1 MQLKRGMP
9 LLIFA
14 MAKHSGSLGQ
24 LCECFRG
31 CVPKQADWMSLL
43 GLANET
49 LTTPALMEF
58 VTRFKDQI
66 PEDVCLYVREMF
78 ERNVA
83 RNDRLAAQLTETVAA
98 INDRGVTPVL
108 LKGAAMFATAARP
121 HWGSRLMSDLDI
133 MVLPDQIDAT
143 LDALFALGYSVH
155 HLTPPDAG
163 KWYMELKR
171 PSDVGMVDLHRQL
184 PGPAFFY
191 RSSGDV
197 KQHCKMM
204 HIGRGRAYIPSATYQ
219 ALILTIH
226 DQFQDSDYWIGNIDV
241 RHLIELRDL
250 VISPEGI
257 DWERLAALTP
267 SKLARNGLET
277 QLVALFRLLG
287 VAVPTRMR
295 SRFLPRLQHRR
306 RLAQAR
312 LPVLRQALLP
322 IAILD
327 YRNYRDEL
335 GRSNREGA
343 IVSDRKW
350 AFPKRDSLRF
360 LLALSRKQRAGKI

>member
-1 MQLKRGMP
+1 
-9 LLIFA
+9 LIFA
-14 MAKHSGSLGQ
+14 MANHSRSLTQ

-31 CVPKQADWMSLL
+31 CVPWQADWISLL
-43 GLANET
+43 GLANQT

-58 VTRFKDQI
+58 TTRFKDQI
-66 PEDVCLYVREMF
+66 PEDVCLYIQEMF

-108 LKGAAMFATAARP
+108 LKGAAMLATAARP

-133 MVLPDQIDAT
+133 MVLPDQIEAT
-143 LDALFALGYSVH
+143 LDALFALGYSVYD
-155 HLTPPDAG
+155 LTPPDAA
-163 KWYMELKR
+163 KWHMELKR

-191 RSSGDV
+191 RPLGDV
-197 KQHCKMM
+197 RQHCKMM
-204 HIGRGRAYIPSATYQ
+204 QIGRGSAYIPSATYQ

-226 DQFQDSDYWIGNIDV
+226 DQFQDSDYWIGNIDM

-250 VISPEGI
+250 AISPEGI
-257 DWERLAALTP
+257 DWEKLAALTS
-267 SKLARNGLET
+267 SKLARNALET
-277 QLVALFRLLG
+277 QLVALFCLLR
-287 VAVPTRMR
+287 VDVPTRMR
-295 SRFLPRLQHRR
+295 SRFVPRLQHRR

-312 LPVLRQALLP
+312 LPLLRQALMP
-322 IAILD
+322 IAVLD
-327 YRNYRDEL
+327 YRNYRKGPGASNKKGTTL
-335 GRSNREGA
+335 GNE
-343 IVSDRKW
+343 KW
-350 AFPKRDSLRF
+350 RLPKSGTLRF

>member
-1 MQLKRGMP
+1 
-9 LLIFA
+9 
-14 MAKHSGSLGQ
+14 MASHSRSLSQ

-31 CVPKQADWMSLL
+31 RVPKHVDWTSLL

-58 VTRFKDQI
+58 VTRFKHQI
-66 PEDVCLYVREMF
+66 PEDVCRYVQEMF

-98 INDRGVTPVL
+98 INDRGVTPLL
-108 LKGAAMFATAARP
+108 LKGATRFATAARP

-143 LDALFALGYSVH
+143 LDALFASGYSKHFVA
-155 HLTPPDAG
+155 PPDAG

-171 PSDVGMVDLHRQL
+171 PSDVGMVDLHREL

-191 RSSGDV
+191 RSSGDAE
-197 KQHCKMM
+197 QHCKMM
-204 HIGRGRAYIPSATYQ
+204 PIGRGRAYVPSATYQ
-219 ALILTIH
+219 ALILIIH

-250 VISPEGI
+250 AMSPEGI
-257 DWERLAALTP
+257 DWDALAALTP

-277 QLVALFRLLG
+277 HLVALFRLLG
-287 VAVPTRMR
+287 VDVPARMR
-295 SRFLPRLQHRR
+295 SRFVPRLQHRR

-312 LPVLRQALLP
+312 LPLLRQALLP

-327 YRNYRDEL
+327 YRNYRNEL
-335 GRSNREGA
+335 GRSYSGA
-343 IVSDRKW
+343 EVGRKW
-350 AFPKRDSLRF
+350 RLPKIDTLRF
-360 LLALSRKQRAGKI
+360 LLALSREERAGKI

>member
-1 MQLKRGMP
+1 MRLRRGTP
-9 LLIFA
+9 LSVFA
-14 MAKHSGSLGQ
+14 MARHSRSLTQ

-31 CVPKQADWMSLL
+31 RVPKHADWMSLL

-49 LTTPALMEF
+49 LTTTALMDL

-66 PEDVCLYVREMF
+66 PGDVCLYVREMF
-78 ERNVA
+78 ERNVV

-108 LKGAAMFATAARP
+108 LKGAAMLATAARP

-133 MVLPDQIDAT
+133 MVWPDQIEPT
-143 LDALFALGYSVH
+143 LDGLFASGYNEH
-155 HLTPPDAG
+155 FLTPPDAG
-163 KWYMELKR
+163 KWYMELRR

-191 RSSGDV
+191 RPSGDA
-197 KQHCKMM
+197 KQHCRMVR
-204 HIGRGRAYIPSATYQ
+204 IGRGRAYIPSATYQ

-250 VISPEGI
+250 AISPEGI
-257 DWERLAALTP
+257 DWEMLAALTP
-267 SKLARNGLET
+267 GKLARNALET
-277 QLVALFRLLG
+277 QLVALFCLLG
-287 VAVPTRMR
+287 VDVPAHMR
-295 SRFLPRLQHRR
+295 SRFVPRLQHRR

-312 LPVLRQALLP
+312 VPLLRQALLP
-322 IAILD
+322 IAVLD

-335 GRSNREGA
+335 GRSNRTGE
-343 IVSDRKW
+343 IVGDRKW
-350 AFPKRDSLRF
+350 ALPKRDTLRF
-360 LLALSRKQRAGKI
+360 LLALSREQRAGKI

>member
-1 MQLKRGMP
+1 
-9 LLIFA
+9 
-14 MAKHSGSLGQ
+14 
-24 LCECFRG
+24 
-31 CVPKQADWMSLL
+31 MSLL

-66 PEDVCLYVREMF
+66 PEDVGLYIREMF

-83 RNDRLAAQLTETVAA
+83 RNDRLADQLTETVAA

-121 HWGSRLMSDLDI
+121 QWGSRLMSDLDI

-143 LDALFALGYSVH
+143 LDALFALGYSEH
-155 HLTPPDAG
+155 FRTPPDAG

-171 PSDVGMVDLHRQL
+171 PSDVGMVDLHREL
-184 PGPAFFY
+184 PGPKFFY
-191 RSSGDV
+191 HSSGDV

-204 HIGRGRAYIPSATYQ
+204 HIGQGSVYIPSATYQ

-226 DQFQDSDYWIGNIDV
+226 DQFQDYDYWLGNIDV

-250 VISPEGI
+250 AISPDGI
-257 DWERLAALTP
+257 VWETLAALTP
-267 SKLARNGLET
+267 SKLARNALET
-277 QLVALFRLLG
+277 QLVALFSLLG
-287 VAVPTRMR
+287 VDVPSRMR
-295 SRFLPRLQHRR
+295 SRFVPRLQHRR

-312 LPVLRQALLP
+312 IPLLRQVLLP

-335 GRSNREGA
+335 GRSNRAGE

-350 AFPKRDSLRF
+350 ALPKRDTLRF
-360 LLALSRKQRAGKI
+360 LLAQSRAQNAGKI

>member
-1 MQLKRGMP
+1 
-9 LLIFA
+9 
-14 MAKHSGSLGQ
+14 MANRSRSLTQ

-31 CVPKQADWMSLL
+31 CIPKHADWMSLI
-43 GLANET
+43 GLANAT

-58 VTRFKDQI
+58 VTRFEDQI

-78 ERNVA
+78 ECNVV

-143 LDALFALGYSVH
+143 LDALFALGYSEH
-155 HLTPPDAG
+155 FLTPPDAG
-163 KWYMELKR
+163 KWYMELQR
-171 PSDVGMVDLHRQL
+171 PCDVGMVDLHRQL

-191 RSSGDV
+191 RPSGDV

-204 HIGRGRAYIPSATYQ
+204 HIGQGSAYIPSATFQ

-226 DQFQDSDYWIGNIDV
+226 DQFQDSDYWIGNIDM

-250 VISPEGI
+250 AISPEGI
-257 DWERLAALTP
+257 DWEMLAALTP
-267 SKLARNGLET
+267 SKLARNALET

-295 SRFLPRLQHRR
+295 SRFVPRLQHRR

-312 LPVLRQALLP
+312 LPLLRQVLLP
-322 IAILD
+322 IAVLD
-327 YRNYRDEL
+327 YLNYRDEL

-360 LLALSRKQRAGKI
+360 LLALSRKQRASKI

>member
-1 MQLKRGMP
+1 
-9 LLIFA
+9 
-14 MAKHSGSLGQ
+14 MANHSSSFTQ

-31 CVPKQADWMSLL
+31 RVPKHADWMSLL
-43 GLANET
+43 GLANAT

-58 VTRFKDQI
+58 VTRFEDKI

-78 ERNVA
+78 NRNVT

-98 INDRGVTPVL
+98 MNDRGVTPVL
-108 LKGAAMFATAARP
+108 LKGAATLATSSRP

-143 LDALFALGYSVH
+143 LDALFALGYSEH
-155 HLTPPDAG
+155 FRAQPDAEQ
-163 KWYMELKR
+163 WYMDLKR
-171 PSDVGMVDLHRQL
+171 PSDVGMVDLHRAL
-184 PGPAFFY
+184 PGPAFFFG
-191 RSSGDV
+191 SSADV

-219 ALILTIH
+219 ALILIIH
-226 DQFQDSDYWIGNIDV
+226 DQFRDYDYWIGNIDV

-250 VISPEGI
+250 AISPEGI
-257 DWERLAALTP
+257 DWETLAALTP
-267 SKLARNGLET
+267 SKLAKNALET
-277 QLVALFRLLG
+277 QLVALFCLLG
-287 VAVPTRMR
+287 VDVPTRMR
-295 SRFLPRLQHRR
+295 SRLVPRLQHRR

-312 LPVLRQALLP
+312 FPLLRQVLLP

-335 GRSNREGA
+335 GGSNRGEE
-343 IVSDRKW
+343 IVGDRKW
-350 AFPKRDSLRF
+350 ALPKSDALRF
-360 LLALSRKQRAGKI
+360 LLALSRERRASKT

>member
-1 MQLKRGMP
+1 MRLKRGTQ

-14 MAKHSGSLGQ
+14 MANHSRSLTQ

-31 CVPKQADWMSLL
+31 YVPKHADWMSLL

-58 VTRFKDQI
+58 VIRFKDQI
-66 PEDVCLYVREMF
+66 PEDVCLYIREMF

-108 LKGAAMFATAARP
+108 LKGAATLATAARP
-121 HWGSRLMSDLDI
+121 HWGSKLMSDLDI
-133 MVLPDQIDAT
+133 MVLPDQIEAT

-155 HLTPPDAG
+155 QLTPPDAG
-163 KWYMELKR
+163 KWFMDLKR

-191 RSSGDV
+191 RPSGDV
-197 KQHCKMM
+197 KQHCKIIQ
-204 HIGRGRAYIPSATYQ
+204 IGRGSAYIPSATYQ

-226 DQFQDSDYWIGNIDV
+226 DQFQDSDYWIGNIDM

-250 VISPEGI
+250 AISPEGI
-257 DWERLAALTP
+257 DWETLAALTP
-267 SKLARNGLET
+267 SKLARNALDT
-277 QLVALFRLLG
+277 QLVALFCLLG
-287 VAVPTRMR
+287 VEVPAHMR

-327 YRNYRDEL
+327 YRNYRNEL
-335 GRSNREGA
+335 GRSYSGA
-343 IVSDRKW
+343 EIGRKW
-350 AFPKRDSLRF
+350 RLPKIDTLRF